1 MSPVPDGTHPSP
13 GPSQGQ
19 LHPLLAHH
27 VVNSLG
33 WSQLRPLQ
41 QQALGPVLARE
52 HVLIVAPTAGGKT
65 EAAVFPV
72 LSRMLTQDWRGLSVL
87 YLCPLRALLNNL
99 HPRLELYCE
108 LIGRRAGLW
117 HGDVGDAQRR
127 AIRSDPPDMLLTTP
141 ESIEAMLISRKT
153 DHEMLFR
160 DLQVIIVDEIHAFAG
175 DDRGWHLQAVT
186 QRVERLTGRSL
197 QRIGLSA
204 TVGNPENLLSW
215 LTNRSSG
222 PQRVIAP
229 TPDPSRTR
237 PSITLDHVGTLENA
251 ALVISRLHRGEKR
264 LVFVDSRARTEELAA
279 LLRDRDTTTFVSHGS
294 LGREERRAAEAAF
307 ADARDCVIVA
317 TSTLELGID
326 VGDLDQVIQID
337 APPAVAS
344 FLQRLG
350 RSGRRA
356 GTVSS
361 MLFLTTDES
370 ELLTTAGLLAAWED
384 GFVEPLISPPLPLHL
399 LAQQVLVIVLQHGG
413 VGRNT
418 WVEWLGD
425 PFVLGDDVASRCDE
439 LINHLLDEGL
449 LFEDGGVL
457 GIGPV
462 AEQRFGQRHYLDLMA
477 VFSDPPTLRVLMG
490 RVELG
495 SIHTSLLAADPGES
509 ASPTLLLAGRSWQ
522 ITYIDWRRGVV
533 QVVPADRRGRAR
545 WLGTG
550 RGTGAEVAAAIQS
563 VLSGRE
569 LANVTLSDRARRR
582 LAALRVEFRWVGT
595 GEDTVVVEQPDGKV
609 SWWTFAGSAAN
620 LWLSVLV
627 HELRDRSSQ
636 TDPLEIRLAV
646 GVTAQQVRER
656 LAATIPEQLALPDR
670 VVEGLVAN
678 LKFHEALPAAV
689 SREVVVRRL
698 EALDSVKAVIQRPL
712 RAHRMTKPEAQPPE

>member
-1 MSPVPDGTHPSP
+1 VTSPVPDSSTPSA
-13 GPSQGQ
+13 GQGQ
-19 LHPLLAHH
+19 ARLHPLLAHH

-33 WSQLRPLQ
+33 WSELRPLQ
-41 QQALGPVLARE
+41 QQALAPVMAGE
-52 HVLIVAPTAGGKT
+52 DVLVVAPTAGGKT
-65 EAAVFPV
+65 EAAVFPI

-99 HPRLELYCE
+99 HPRLEQYSG

-127 AIRSDPPDMLLTTP
+127 EIRSDPPDILLTTP

-153 DHEMLFR
+153 EHEIFFHN
-160 DLQVIIVDEIHAFAG
+160 LQVIVVDEIHAFAG

-186 QRVERLTGRSL
+186 QRVERLAGRPL

-204 TVGNPENLLSW
+204 TVGNPEHLLKW
-215 LTNRSSG
+215 LTNDSSR

-229 TPDPSRTR
+229 PPEEARAR
-237 PSITLDHVGTLENA
+237 PSITLDHVGNLANA

-279 LLRDRDTTTFVSHGS
+279 LLRERDTTTFVSHGS
-294 LGREERRAAEAAF
+294 LGREARRAAEAAF

-337 APPAVAS
+337 TPPAVAS

-384 GFVEPLISPPLPLHL
+384 GFVEPLTPPRLPLHL
-399 LAQQVLVIVLQHGG
+399 LAQQLLAIVLQHGG

-418 WVEWLGD
+418 WMEWLGD
-425 PFVLGDDVASRCDE
+425 PFVLGEDVARRSE
-439 LINHLLDEGL
+439 QVVTHLLDEGL
-449 LFEDGGVL
+449 LFDDGGVL

-477 VFSDPPTLRVLMG
+477 VFSDPPTLKVLSG

-509 ASPTLLLAGRSWQ
+509 GSPTLLLAGRSWQ
-522 ITYIDWRRGVV
+522 ITDIDWRRGIV

-563 VLSGRE
+563 VLSGRD
-569 LANVTLSDRARRR
+569 LAHVTLSERARHR
-582 LAALRVEFRWVGT
+582 LDGLRGEFRWVGT
-595 GEDTVVVEQPDGKV
+595 GEDTVVVEQPDGRA

-620 LWLSVLV
+620 LWLSVLI
-627 HELRDRSSQ
+627 HELRDRSTQ

-656 LAATIPEQLALPDR
+656 LVSASPESLNLPDR
-670 VVEGLVAN
+670 VVEGLVSS
-678 LKFHEALPAAV
+678 LKFHEALPDAV
-689 SREVVVRRL
+689 SREVVTRRL
-698 EALDSVKAVIQRPL
+698 EAIDSVKVTIMRPL
-712 RAHRMTKPEAQPPE
+712 RTYRIAEAEAPK